1 MTSETPH
8 TGEGLALD
16 FINTRPLVGGARR
29 DFLADSAGL
38 AAWLAL
44 VSLDGAGD
52 GLSADDLAA
61 LHRLRDAGE
70 ACLEAAMEGAAMPE
84 AALAEING
92 AAAAAPTI
100 VAAAEA
106 ADGTLRKVAR
116 QLGRPGAALRA
127 RIPVSVCGEVAGDPR
142 YTALLLGLGVRD
154 LSMVP
159 PSIPVV
165 KKRVRTLDLM
175 EASRRARVIMDQSD
189 SGRIATLLD
198 DFNAVG

>member
-127 RIPVSVCGEVAGDPR
+127 RIAEALVDLLVDPALPRLRRCAADDCVVLFLPQSPRRIWCSAQRCGN
-142 YTALLLGLGVRD
+142 
-154 LSMVP
+154 
-159 PSIPVV
+159 
-165 KKRVRTLDLM
+165 
-175 EASRRARVIMDQSD
+175 RARVS
-189 SGRIATLLD
+189 RYYHRHKAE
-198 DFNAVG
+198 